1 MRTYLIFG
9 IQGSGKSTLAP
20 YLANK
25 LEVTYLATGQMF
37 RSEMAKKSALGK
49 LVRQRMKQGIL
60 IDDETTWKM
69 LEPFLHQHPK
79 GVLLDGFP
87 RNLNQVK
94 FLEKKGIMIEKVFY
108 LSLPKELAI
117 KRLLTR
123 GREDDTE
130 VGIRNRINLFKEQTL
145 PVFDYYQKSGVEVV
159 TIDNTPALEEV
170 KKTIDDY
177 FKN

>member
-94 FLEKKGIMIEKVFY
+94 FL
-108 LSLPKELAI
+108 
-117 KRLLTR
+117 
-123 GREDDTE
+123 
-130 VGIRNRINLFKEQTL
+130 
-145 PVFDYYQKSGVEVV
+145 
-159 TIDNTPALEEV
+159 
-170 KKTIDDY
+170 
-177 FKN
+177 